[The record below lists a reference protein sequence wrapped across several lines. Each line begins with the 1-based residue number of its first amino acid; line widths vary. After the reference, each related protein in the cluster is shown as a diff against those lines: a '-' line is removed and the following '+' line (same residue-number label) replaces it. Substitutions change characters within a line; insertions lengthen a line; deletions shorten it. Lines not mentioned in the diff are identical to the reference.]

1 MNSTDDLR
9 GIRERRERLYKRA
22 NPRVRPFDF
31 ARDAWVMWAAYDLG
45 SFQSLPKGLKQEQF
59 FAFLRHFSGAKS
71 SMLMIDEDHKYFR
84 EKRGPVALVSIDNY
98 GWRIEPKL
106 DYFFWA
112 TPRQR
117 LAAAVSFFQM
127 VRYAKEVGVCV
138 LRVAEKDVEFC
149 KHLYKYDLLR
159 PYGEIPNAGPFGKEY
174 LFGVTGR
181 RKVEQPDEQRQA
193 A

>member
-1 MNSTDDLR
+1 MNSTDLKDFR
-9 GIRERRERLYKRA
+9 QRRERLYKRT

-31 ARDAWVMWAAYDLG
+31 ARDAWVMWGAYDLG
-45 SFQSLPKGLKQEQF
+45 SFRALPKGLNQEQF
-59 FAFLRHFSGAKS
+59 FALVQKFGSEKS
-71 SMLMIDEDHKYFR
+71 SLLMIDEDHKFFR

-98 GWRIEPKL
+98 GWRVEPQF
-106 DYFFWA
+106 DFFFWA
-112 TPRQR
+112 TKRHR

-138 LRVAEKDVEFC
+138 LRVAEKDAGFC

-159 PYGEIPNAGPFGKEY
+159 PYGEIPNASPLGKDY

-181 RKVEQPDEQRQA
+181 RKLEQREERQA